1 MVNPCVRSLGQMF
14 PSRTEGK
21 GSNTS
26 QLRRLRVGKGGF
38 QKKADLTEKQGMTD
52 REGETAAVQCIVD
65 YNSCLD

>member
-1 MVNPCVRSLGQMF
+1 MF

-26 QLRRLRVGKGGF
+26 QLHRLRVGKGRF

-52 REGETAAVQCIVD
+52 REGETAAVQCVVN